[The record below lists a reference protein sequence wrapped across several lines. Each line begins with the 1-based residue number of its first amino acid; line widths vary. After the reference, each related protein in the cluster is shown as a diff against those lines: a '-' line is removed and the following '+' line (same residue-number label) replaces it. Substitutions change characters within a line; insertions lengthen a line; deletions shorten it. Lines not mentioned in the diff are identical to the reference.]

1 MAIDRSR
8 GYTERAMDLEENVG
22 VEELKEHCESCGA
35 RLTAE
40 EIQAALDGASDSFL
54 CARCA
59 AEQVAVADEPEDV

>member
-1 MAIDRSR
+1 
-8 GYTERAMDLEENVG
+8 MDLEENVG
-22 VEELKEHCESCGA
+22 VEELKERCESCGA
-35 RLTAE
+35 KLTPG